1 MSILKITLK
10 NNFIYIKSHSLWHS
24 HYAGRVGMGFMI
36 GYISGKIISKKPTR
50 VIVDV
55 NGVGYLVN
63 ISISTF
69 EKIGD
74 KEVVSLYTYLAV
86 KDDALDL
93 YGFYSMNEKEMFELL
108 ISVSGIGPKTAQSIL
123 SGIQINDLKEAL
135 KTGNIARIISAPGI
149 GRKTAER
156 MMVELRDKVESL
168 GESIEGAAIGV
179 SSIRSDAIA
188 ALSNLGYNQ
197 KIAERAVRAITDR
210 NSNVSIEDLIKEAL
224 VSLNK

>member
-1 MSILKITLK
+1 MVGYLK
-10 NNFIYIKSHSLWHS
+10 
-24 HYAGRVGMGFMI
+24 
-36 GYISGKIISKKPTR
+36 GKIISKKPTK
-50 VIVDV
+50 IILDV

-63 ISISTF
+63 ISIGTF

-74 KEVVSLYTYLAV
+74 KEEISLYTYLAV

-93 YGFYSMNEKEMFELL
+93 YGFYSMDEKEMFELL

-135 KTGNIARIISAPGI
+135 KTGNIARIISVPGI

-168 GESIEGAAIGV
+168 GESTDGV
-179 SSIRSDAIA
+179 SFGTSSVRSDAIA
-188 ALSNLGYNQ
+188 ALSNLGYNP
-197 KIAERAVRAITDR
+197 KIAERIVRAVLDK
-210 NSNVSIEDLIKEAL
+210 NSNIAIEDLIKEAL
-224 VSLNK
+224 VNLNK